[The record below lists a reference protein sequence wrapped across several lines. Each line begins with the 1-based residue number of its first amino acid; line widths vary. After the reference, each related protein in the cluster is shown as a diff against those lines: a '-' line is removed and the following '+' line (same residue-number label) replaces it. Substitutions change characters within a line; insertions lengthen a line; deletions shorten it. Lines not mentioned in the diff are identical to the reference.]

1 MAVTGDCGGVEL
13 AKESFTELSSDQNL
27 NYPAPDLSGAG
38 FQVPDFNDDN
48 TEAVKPITI
57 EELTSGTPNGEGVF
71 DKLMISVKHHIEEE
85 FRSGRITGEQYT
97 KAYIEITQTA
107 LGTATQFLLAKDQ
120 AYWQSLIA
128 KSQAKSA
135 EAEVVIASVGVETA
149 KANLVTSAF
158 QAQTSKGEYALT
170 KLKLATENADFC
182 TKQAQK
188 EQLEYQTANIL
199 PAQKE
204 LLLEQKEVQRAQTK
218 DTRTDGS
225 DIVGSIGKQKDLYS
239 QQITSYTRDAEYKT
253 AKMYLDSW
261 ITQKT
266 LDEGLLA
273 PDQLTNANI
282 DEVLAAVRTNNNLG
296 S

>member
-1 MAVTGDCGGVEL
+1 MADTGDCGGVEL
-13 AKESFTELSSDQNL
+13 AKSSFTDLSSDQTIEF
-27 NYPAPDLSGAG
+27 PVPDLSGAG
-38 FQVPDFNDDN
+38 FQVPDSDDSKYADIN
-48 TEAVKPITI
+48 QLDIDA
-57 EELTSGTPNGEGVF
+57 LTTGKVHGEGVF
-71 DKLMISVKHHIEEE
+71 DKLMTSVKHHIEEE
-85 FRSGRITGEQYT
+85 FRNGRITGEQYT

-107 LGTATQFLLAKDQ
+107 LSTATQFLLSKDQ
-120 AYWQSLIA
+120 AYWQAVIA
-128 KSQAKSA
+128 QAQAQSA
-135 EAEVVIASVGVETA
+135 EAEVVVARVGVETA
-149 KANLVTSAF
+149 KAQLVTSAY

-170 KLKLATENADFC
+170 KMKLATENADFC
-182 TKQAQK
+182 TKTAQK
-188 EQLEYQTANIL
+188 EQLDYQTENIL
-199 PAQKE
+199 PAQKA
-204 LLLEQKEVQRAQTK
+204 LLEEQREVQRAQTM
-218 DTRTDGS
+218 DTRTDGVT
-225 DIVGSIGKQKDLYS
+225 IVGSIGKQKDLYS

>member
-13 AKESFTELSSDQNL
+13 AQESFTELSADQKIEF
-27 NYPAPDLSGAG
+27 PVPDLTGAG
-38 FQVPDFNDDN
+38 FQISASDN
-48 TEAVKPITI
+48 EVNVSPLTI
-57 EELTSGTPNGEGVF
+57 EELTQGKVRGDGVF
-71 DKLMISVKHHIEEE
+71 DKLMTSVKHHIEEE
-85 FRSGRITGEQYT
+85 FRAGRITGEQYT

-107 LGTATQFLLAKDQ
+107 LSTATQFVLAKDQ
-120 AYWQSLIA
+120 AYWQAVIA

-135 EAEVVIASVGVETA
+135 EAEVVVAKVGVETA

-182 TKQAQK
+182 TKSAQK
-188 EQLEYQTANIL
+188 AQLEYQTANIL
-199 PAQKE
+199 PAQKA
-204 LLLEQKEVQRAQTK
+204 LLEEQKEVQRAQTK
-218 DTRTDGS
+218 DTRTDGT
-225 DIVGSIGKQKDLYS
+225 DVVGSIGKQKDLYS

-282 DEVLAAVRTNNNLG
+282 DEVLASVRANNNLG